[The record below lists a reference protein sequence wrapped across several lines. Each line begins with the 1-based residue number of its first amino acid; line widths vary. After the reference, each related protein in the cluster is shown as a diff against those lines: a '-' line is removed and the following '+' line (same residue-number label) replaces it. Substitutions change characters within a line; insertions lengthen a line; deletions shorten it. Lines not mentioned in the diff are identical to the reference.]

1 MSIKTL
7 FDLSGKVALITGG
20 TRGLG
25 LQMAEA
31 LGEMGA
37 RIVISARKPAELA
50 AAATHLRGQGIEV
63 QTVVND
69 LGALDAQ
76 PWVSLVDAALEHFG
90 TLDILVNNAGT
101 VWGAPA
107 EEHPAEAWHKVM
119 NLNVNAM
126 FFLSQEVARRV
137 MIPQRSGKI
146 INIAS
151 IAGIIANDPPSQVY
165 TSAYI
170 TSKTAVIGQTRAL
183 AAEWGRYNLNVN
195 AICPGYFPSKLAKGL
210 DRVAEQIKA
219 NTPMQR
225 IGGAEDLKGAAVFLA
240 SEASRHVTGHA
251 LPVDGGITIV

>member
-1 MSIKTL
+1 MSVKQL
-7 FDLSGKVALITGG
+7 LDLSGKVALITGG

-37 RIVISARKPAELA
+37 RIAISARKPAELA
-50 AAATHLRGQGIEV
+50 AAAEHLRGQGIEV
-63 QTVVND
+63 HTVVND

-76 PWVSLVDAALEHFG
+76 PWVRLVDAVLEHYASV
-90 TLDILVNNAGT
+90 DILVNNAGT
-101 VWGAPA
+101 VS
-107 EEHPAEAWHKVM
+107 AEAWHKVM

-137 MIPQRSGKI
+137 MIPKRSGKI

-251 LPVDGGITIV
+251 LPVDGGITVI